1 LGDVLKHVP
10 RLGLAQH
17 VGALGLGLP
26 RACRRAGL
34 CSLFP
39 RDAEP
44 YERAEL
50 AAELDRLPFGE
61 VAEMLNLQLTVFVL
75 ANGQRVDDAYRV
87 ALAEP
92 LELGDDLAVKVGVVE
107 SQYDQLHRS
116 NCHVALRFSISARH
130 QHLGD
135 RGAGTSPDA
144 DDVPSS
150 RRTAPARAGESPARR
165 PIRRGRVARPTH
177 PP

>member
-92 LELGDDLAVKVGVVE
+92 LKLADDLTAEVGVVKPQDDE
-107 SQYDQLHRS
+107 LYRS
-116 NCHVALRFSISARH
+116 DSHVPTFFLIRAPVLAVSATVNP
-130 QHLGD
+130 Q
-135 RGAGTSPDA
+135 PP
-144 DDVPSS
+144 VK
-150 RRTAPARAGESPARR
+150 PA
-165 PIRRGRVARPTH
+165 
-177 PP
+177 